1 MTKEEQIYD
10 YLCKYCVG
18 KDNRVKN
25 YELRKKFNVLGDKS
39 LRKFIENIRLNSDMK
54 EIVASIAGRDGG
66 YWIANSKEDCE
77 ETINHL
83 ENRARMMV
91 ELSEVIQGKMERKYE
106 N

>member
-39 LRKFIENIRLNSDMK
+39 LRKIIENIRLNSDMK
-54 EIVASIAGRDGG
+54 EIVASIAGPDGG

-91 ELSEVIQGKMERKYE
+91 ELSEVIYGKMERKYE